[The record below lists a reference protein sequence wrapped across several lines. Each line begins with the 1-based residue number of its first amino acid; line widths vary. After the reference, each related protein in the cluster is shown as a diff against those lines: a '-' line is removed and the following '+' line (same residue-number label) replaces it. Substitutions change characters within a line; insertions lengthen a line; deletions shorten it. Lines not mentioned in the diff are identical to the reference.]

1 MSDYIARHVLAA
13 ELGVQTQ
20 TIAKWER
27 DGWFP
32 EPEQRISDRLI
43 LYRRTASDRSMV
55 GMKHPHPFING
66 QGPLRVPVPAEIGAV
81 RR

>member
-1 MSDYIARHVLAA
+1 MSQFVARHVLAA

-32 EPEQRISDRLI
+32 QPEERISDRLI
-43 LYRRTASDRSMV
+43 LYRRTTVETAIRARATRRT
-55 GMKHPHPFING
+55 HRTPPR
-66 QGPLRVPVPAEIGAV
+66 RVA
-81 RR
+81 

>member
-1 MSDYIARHVLAA
+1 MSPFVARHVLAV

-43 LYRRTASDRSMV
+43 LYRRTTVEAAIRAR
-55 GMKHPHPFING
+55 GN
-66 QGPLRVPVPAEIGAV
+66 RRAERCPP
-81 RR
+81 RRIA

>member
-43 LYRRTASDRSMV
+43 LYRRTAVDAA
-55 GMKHPHPFING
+55 IY
-66 QGPLRVPVPAEIGAV
+66 A
-81 RR
+81 RRQRRTRHNPPRRIA